1 MSIFL
6 PELALILMA
15 LIFFIMSLAKPK
27 AAPKISLVQTM
38 ALIMA
43 VIVFFITILSYKSSG
58 VLFFNAYKI
67 DAFSQ
72 VFKIILS
79 FGFLIVVAL
88 GSGVKSGLKGINKE
102 LAAEYY
108 MFLTLS
114 VTGLVFLTSS
124 VELLTI
130 VISLEISSFALYVII
145 PFRYQDGY
153 KKQMEA
159 GIKYVMFGA
168 VATGIS
174 LYGMSYIFGMAHT
187 TYLDEL
193 GKILP
198 DLVQGQAIVIF
209 GLILMLASFFY
220 KLAMFPMH
228 FWAPDVYEGSAN
240 ETAGFIAT
248 LPKVGAVALLLRL
261 VALAGVETT
270 QVTWI
275 LGTLA
280 VLSMTIGN
288 LSALVQKDI
297 KRLIAYSS
305 IAHAGYI
312 MIAVLCANNLGYEA
326 AIYYIAGYILM
337 NLALFYVVYNVS
349 ENGENVSL
357 DNLNGLYKRSPILAL
372 LLAIAAFGM
381 AGMPPTIGFLGKFMI
396 FTAAIS
402 KPMYAIVILAVI
414 NAGIAAYYYL
424 KMVRAAYINHEEEL
438 PAIKLGFPKYIFGIF
453 FIFSILAAG
462 IFPQSLMELARTA
475 VSTIF

>member
-1 MSIFL
+1 
-6 PELALILMA
+6 
-15 LIFFIMSLAKPK
+15 
-27 AAPKISLVQTM
+27 
-38 ALIMA
+38 
-43 VIVFFITILSYKSSG
+43 
-58 VLFFNAYKI
+58 
-67 DAFSQ
+67 
-72 VFKIILS
+72 
-79 FGFLIVVAL
+79 
-88 GSGVKSGLKGINKE
+88 
-102 LAAEYY
+102 

-130 VISLEISSFALYVII
+130 VLSLEISSFALYVVI

-168 VATGIS
+168 IATGIS
-174 LYGMSYIFGMAHT
+174 LYGMSYIFGVAHT

-193 GKILP
+193 VKILP
-198 DLVQGQAIVIF
+198 DLVQGQAIVII

-270 QVTWI
+270 QITWI

-297 KRLIAYSS
+297 KRLLAYSS
-305 IAHAGYI
+305 IAHAGYV
-312 MIAVLCANNLGYEA
+312 MIAVLCVNNLGYEA

-337 NLALFYVVYNVS
+337 NLAVFYVIYNVS
-349 ENGENVSL
+349 DNGENVSL
-357 DNLNGLYKRSPILAL
+357 DNLKGLYKRSPILAL

-381 AGMPPTIGFLGKFMI
+381 AGMPPTVGFLGKFMI

-402 KPMYAIVILAVI
+402 KPLYAIVILAVI

-424 KMVRAAYINHEEEL
+424 KMVRAAYINCEEDL
-438 PAIKLGFPKYIFGIF
+438 PPIKLGVPKYIFGIF
-453 FIFSILAAG
+453 FIVSILAAG
-462 IFPQSLMELARTA
+462 IFPQSLMELAKTA
-475 VSTIF
+475 VNTIL